1 MVTDRDQVLRA
12 AASLLVRNHGASMTE
27 VAEAAGISRATLHR
41 VVPNRDA
48 LLDQLLWLGLGE
60 TVTALTAAR
69 PEAGAPLAALERV
82 VVALTPVAELFRFV
96 TTQPLDATTPEF
108 QAGFHAL
115 DERLTALFLRGQD
128 SGAFRGDLPATWMV
142 DALASLLFAA
152 ALAARAGRLP
162 GNDNP
167 RAVID
172 LLVGGVTRGETE

>member
-12 AASLLVRNHGASMTE
+12 AASLLVRNHGASMME

-60 TVTALTAAR
+60 TVAALTAAE
-69 PEAGAPLAALERV
+69 PETGEPLASLERV
-82 VVALTPVAELFRFV
+82 VLALTPVAELFRFV
-96 TTQPLDATTPEF
+96 TTQPLDETTPEF

-115 DERLTALFLRGQD
+115 DERLTALFRRGQD
-128 SGAFRGDLPATWMV
+128 SGAFRSDLPATWMV